1 MFSSKY
7 LCLYPTTL
15 KISALM
21 HYCTNKPCDHRHLI
35 SSTTTPQNELM
46 TAAINL
52 PANQKVKSVPASWWR
67 ETLIGSCGRTGALHL
82 FKTITAR
89 KHSTVGSIQTKGP
102 SCSVTDMDTGLSW
115 RIMQATFYSV
125 SHSNMCFIAMT
136 HHLARSFYKAIGS
149 DH

>member
-15 KISALM
+15 KVSALM

-35 SSTTTPQNELM
+35 STSTTPQNELM

-52 PANQKVKSVPASWWR
+52 PTNQKVKSVPASWLL
-67 ETLIGSCGRTGALHL
+67 ETLRDSWRRTGAIHL

-89 KHSTVGSIQTKGP
+89 KHSTVGSIQTGGP